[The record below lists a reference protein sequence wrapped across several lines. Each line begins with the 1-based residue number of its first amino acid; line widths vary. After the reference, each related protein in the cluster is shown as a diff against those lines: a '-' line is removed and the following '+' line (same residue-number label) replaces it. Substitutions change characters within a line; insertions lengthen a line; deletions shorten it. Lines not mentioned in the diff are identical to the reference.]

1 MTLLYCFYATPV
13 SRWKPSYKSAD
24 VSDAIRACSSTL
36 AILAELW
43 SEAESIRDVFETL
56 AREVPVG
63 ETWERQ
69 IMMSGDGRR
78 SIEKNWEGISKIV
91 IHRPTLR
98 MIHEMATES
107 FVDEAETSSDT
118 LMNTAI
124 ETDLEAANSLIDGID
139 LQWVDTEHT
148 STLEMESGL
157 HSVNGLELFSG
168 QAYFHL

>member
-1 MTLLYCFYATPV
+1 
-13 SRWKPSYKSAD
+13 
-24 VSDAIRACSSTL
+24 
-36 AILAELW
+36 
-43 SEAESIRDVFETL
+43 
-56 AREVPVG
+56 
-63 ETWERQ
+63 
-69 IMMSGDGRR
+69 
-78 SIEKNWEGISKIV
+78 
-91 IHRPTLR
+91 
-98 MIHEMATES
+98 MATES